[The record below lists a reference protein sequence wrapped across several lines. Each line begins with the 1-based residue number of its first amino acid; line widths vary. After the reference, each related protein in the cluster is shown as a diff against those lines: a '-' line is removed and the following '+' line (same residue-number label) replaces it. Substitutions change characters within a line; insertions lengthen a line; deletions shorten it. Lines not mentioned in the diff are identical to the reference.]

1 MKGRVAL
8 LSARAGLGIALAL
21 CAPGAGASTPTMFQS
36 NGPPYADVVP
46 SYPPGSRTLGLVLN
60 PGGVANTSGTICA
73 TGNGDNVCGLYFEIA
88 VDGDLTIASES
99 SFTPL
104 VSGQISKKVIGNK
117 TLRVAIVTTGSP
129 LSPAAAP
136 LGNLAVT
143 SGPVGGAVT
152 LRKLQ
157 TVDAS
162 LDLMTGSPRA
172 LAFVPEPG
180 AVLQLGAGIA
190 ALAGLARRRSRRG
203 GVR

>member
-1 MKGRVAL
+1 MKRWVAL
-8 LSARAGLGIALAL
+8 LSARAVLAIALAL
-21 CAPGAGASTPTMFQS
+21 CASGARASTPTMFQS
-36 NGPPYADVVP
+36 DGAPYVDRVP
-46 SYPPGSRTLGLVLN
+46 SYPAGSRTLGLVLN
-60 PGGVANTSGTICA
+60 PGGVANTSGTICS

-104 VSGQISKKVIGNK
+104 VSGQMSKKVIDNK

-129 LSPAAAP
+129 LSPSAAP
-136 LGNLAVT
+136 LGTLAIT

-162 LDLMTGSPRA
+162 LDLMTGAPRA

-180 AVLQLGAGIA
+180 ACLQLGAGVA
-190 ALAGLARRRSRRG
+190 ALAALAHRRARRG
-203 GVR
+203 GAR

>member
-1 MKGRVAL
+1 MTRRIAL
-8 LSARAGLGIALAL
+8 LTARAALGVALAL
-21 CAPGAGASTPTMFQS
+21 PAAGAHASTPTMFQS
-36 NGPPYADVVP
+36 NGAPFVDVVP
-46 SYPPGSRTLGLVLN
+46 SYPPGSRLLGLVLN
-60 PGGVANTSGTICA
+60 PGGVNNTSGTICSN
-73 TGNGDNVCGLYFEIA
+73 GNGDNVCGLYFEIA

-104 VSGQISKKVIGNK
+104 VSGQVSKKVIGNK

-129 LSPAAAP
+129 LSSGAAP
-136 LGNLAVT
+136 LGNLAIT
-143 SGPVGGAVT
+143 SGPIGGAVT

-180 AVLQLGAGIA
+180 ACLQLGAGIG
-190 ALAGLARRRSRRG
+190 ALAALARRRARRG

>member
-8 LSARAGLGIALAL
+8 LSARALLAITLAL
-21 CAPGAGASTPTMFQS
+21 CASGARASTPTMFQ
-36 NGPPYADVVP
+36 NDAQPYVDRVP

-60 PGGVANTSGTICA
+60 PGGVANTSGTICQS
-73 TGNGDNVCGLYFEIA
+73 GNGDNVCGLYFEIT

-104 VSGQISKKVIGNK
+104 VSGQISKKVIGGK

-129 LSPAAAP
+129 LQPGAAA

-143 SGPVGGAVT
+143 SGPVGGRVT
-152 LRKLQ
+152 LQKLQ

-172 LAFVPEPG
+172 LAFIPEPG
-180 AVLQLGAGIA
+180 ACLQLAAGVL
-190 ALAGLARRRSRRG
+190 ALAGLARRRARG